1 MRGPHGRLSS
11 ALPRGGGEQGGGGI
25 GVVGRGLGFHVAKTC
40 LSGRGLRA
48 GERSCARPTSSPPPL
63 EAASRQ
69 REEVSSAYM
78 KVCEMVMGILS

>member
-25 GVVGRGLGFHVAKTC
+25 GAVGRGLGFRVANTC
-40 LSGRGLRA
+40 LSGRGL
-48 GERSCARPTSSPPPL
+48 SWKARMQPYVFPSSP

-78 KVCEMVMGILS
+78 KVFVI